1 MCCLFGLIDY
11 RHSLTAKEKNRILS
25 ILATACEARG
35 TDATGIAYNSG
46 GKLRVY
52 KRPWPAH
59 FMRFHVPGDTNV
71 IMGHTRMTTQGAA
84 SRNYNNHPFLGN
96 AGGQPFTLAHN
107 GILYNDDYLRRTLL
121 LPNTKIQ
128 TDSFVSV
135 QLLEK
140 QQRLGFDSLRYMA
153 EQLRGSFTL
162 TVLDNT
168 DTLYF
173 VRGNN
178 PMCIYH
184 FPASGLYLYAST
196 EEILK
201 TALQRM
207 KLRAGAAVP
216 INLCCGE
223 ILRIDRNGRID
234 RSHFENP
241 SLYDDWVFSMR
252 SPYSYS
258 DYGRPS
264 ARQAEQTYLDEVKSV
279 AASFG
284 YTPENID
291 RLTAHGFSPE
301 ELEEFLYCGEL

>member
-11 RHSLTAKEKNRILS
+11 RHSLTTKETNRILS
-25 ILATACEARG
+25 ILATACEVRG

-59 FMRFHVPGDTNV
+59 FMRFHVPGDANV
-71 IMGHTRMTTQGAA
+71 IMGHTRMTTQGSA

-96 AGGQPFTLAHN
+96 AGRQPFTLAHN
-107 GILYNDDYLRRTLL
+107 GVLYNDDLLRRALS

-140 QQRLGFDSLRYMA
+140 QKHLGFDSLRYMA

-173 VRGNN
+173 LRGNN

-201 TALQRM
+201 TALQCT

-223 ILRIDRNGRID
+223 ILKINSNGRID

-241 SLYDDWVFSMR
+241 SLYDDWVLSMR

-258 DYGRPS
+258 DYGRPG

-284 YTPENID
+284 YTPEDID